1 MYMATKSICK
11 NVNLKNKTLTRGL
24 VLALENAIN
33 KEAKEVHMSKSVKQ
47 IKGNELKNLFGA

>member
-1 MYMATKSICK
+1 MATKSICK

>member
-24 VLALENAIN
+24 VTALENAS
-33 KEAKEVHMSKSVKQ
+33 KKQEKEVQMSKSVKE
-47 IKGNELKNLFGA
+47 IKRKDLLKIFG